1 MTKKITMQDIA
12 DQLNISKNSVS
23 QALTGKA
30 GVSEKTRHL
39 VEATAREL
47 GYEYL
52 PLRKNYHYN
61 SDRRTIK
68 IALIASDYAFSLK
81 GFFGEIYLSM
91 EKEITSQNN
100 SLMIQSISKEA
111 IESLE
116 LPSFILNGAV
126 DGVLILS
133 HLRTEYIQK
142 IISTGIPAVL
152 VDHHHPHINADA
164 VLTNNRFGAFI
175 AVEHLV
181 NLGHKEI
188 GFVGNISISPSYY
201 ERLEGFQ
208 LALSQYGLN
217 KDDSVILT
225 DIEEDEDSVKAAMKR
240 VSKQPTAWFCVNDGL
255 GFLVSSY
262 LLQSGYK
269 IPKHISVCNFD
280 NGQLSKLATPKITT
294 MDIDLE
300 LFGKR
305 AVEQLLWRINN
316 KETANQEVLLPATLL
331 VRESTGPA
339 PK

>member
-30 GVSEKTRHL
+30 GVSEKTRSL

-52 PLRKNYHYN
+52 PARKNYQYN
-61 SDRRTIK
+61 TDSKNVK

-81 GFFGEIYLSM
+81 SFFGEIYLSI
-91 EKEITSQNN
+91 EKEIASQNN
-100 SLMIQSISKEA
+100 SLMIQSINQAA
-111 IESLE
+111 IQSLE
-116 LPSFILNGAV
+116 LPAFILNGSV

-133 HLRTEYIQK
+133 HLNTEYIQK

-152 VDHHHPHINADA
+152 VDHHHPHIKADA
-164 VLTNNRFGAFI
+164 VLTNNRFGAFL

-181 NLGHKEI
+181 QLGHREI
-188 GFVGNISISPSYY
+188 GFIGNISISPSYY
-201 ERLEGFQ
+201 ERLEGYH
-208 LALSQYGLN
+208 LALNHYGIKHNEALLL
-217 KDDSVILT
+217 S
-225 DIEEDEDSVKAAMKR
+225 DIEEDEDGVRKAMHQLP
-240 VSKQPTAWFCVNDGL
+240 KQPTAWFCVNDGL

-262 LLQSGYK
+262 LVHAGYK
-269 IPKHISVCNFD
+269 IPEQISVSNFD

-305 AVEQLLWRINN
+305 AVEQLMWRISN
-316 KETANQEVLLPATLL
+316 KDAANQEILLPTTLL

-339 PK
+339 PN